1 MSRNRVAVV
10 AGLLVGMGM
19 WVESAEAQ
27 WQRTD
32 EGWCEEDWGDRDTDR
47 SCLVLESSFDD
58 PGALSI
64 DGGLNGGV
72 TVEGWERDV
81 VEVRA
86 KVWAQARDMERAEQL
101 VDAVEIEMVRGRLSA
116 EGPRTDRRESWGVSW
131 EVFVPFDTDLDIEA
145 HNGGISVTE
154 VSGRI
159 RFEALNGG
167 VRLTELAGD
176 VQGSTTNGGL
186 RIELAGA
193 EWDGQGLDVQ
203 TTNGG
208 VEISVPEGY
217 SARLETGTVNG
228 GISLDFPVMVEGRVG
243 RRLAT
248 TLGEGG
254 ATVRATTTNGG
265 VKILRGGRAIR

>member
-1 MSRNRVAVV
+1 MRRNRVAVAV
-10 AGLLVGMGM
+10 ALLVATGVWAEG
-19 WVESAEAQ
+19 AEAQ

-32 EGWCEEDWGDRDTDR
+32 EGWCEEDRGGRDTDR
-47 SCLVLESSFDD
+47 ACMVLEGSFDD

-86 KVWAQARDMERAEQL
+86 KVWAQARDPERAQQIA
-101 VDAVEIEMVRGRLSA
+101 DAVELSMVRGRLTA
-116 EGPRTDRRESWGVSW
+116 DGPRTERRESWGVGW
-131 EVFVPFDTDLDIEA
+131 EVLVPFDTDLDVET
-145 HNGGISVTE
+145 HNGGISLTE

-167 VRLTELAGD
+167 VHLDQLGGD
-176 VQGSTTNGGL
+176 VQGATTNGGL
-186 RIELAGA
+186 RVELAGA

-208 VEISVPEGY
+208 VTILVPEGY

-228 GISLDFPVMVEGRVG
+228 GIDLDFPVMVEGRVG

-265 VKILRGGRAIR
+265 VSIERAGRAIR